1 MKIFRNE
8 TEHQLEDK
16 VIFCD
21 VEIGNWLLGNKLD
34 SSRQNLTVWC
44 WVTNIHCCS
53 HYIQE
58 SCGWTVISDSRAGT
72 WSMEM
77 RWLHAGVLIKL
88 VLAVGWRFDSREREC
103 FTCWCYVGNWFVC
116 CSQGRVKAAVKG
128 VLLGAWQG
136 KARLKCNE
144 LDNLGHQHLS
154 YSAWRHTQHTVTSHW
169 LLNSNVQK
177 IHFPL
182 GLNQNHL
189 CIFVNSNCWLI
200 FLLEA
205 IYEIFM
211 WQEAS
216 QQWCANLAESC
227 VECSQV
233 ITISLLLW
241 L

>member
-1 MKIFRNE
+1 M
-8 TEHQLEDK
+8 
-16 VIFCD
+16 
-21 VEIGNWLLGNKLD
+21 LGTGL
-34 SSRQNLTVWC
+34 SV
-44 WVTNIHCCS
+44 
-53 HYIQE
+53 
-58 SCGWTVISDSRAGT
+58 
-72 WSMEM
+72 
-77 RWLHAGVLIKL
+77 
-88 VLAVGWRFDSREREC
+88 AVKAA
-103 FTCWCYVGNWFVC
+103 
-116 CSQGRVKAAVKG
+116 VKAAVKG

-216 QQWCANLAESC
+216 QQWCANLAELLRRVLPSYNNI
-227 VECSQV
+227 VAALIVKYTAPLHSFQGPTLGASATDPLVLFV
-233 ITISLLLW
+233 IIRSLLPGPSTTHIFVYFIMLW
-241 L
+241 EFRHCFIFAGFSTIHNTKKTCQDLFTAQFRSC